1 MKIKIDGQWF
11 STVTGKNQE
20 THKTAPLGEYIGVPI
35 DSAEKA
41 KQIFSGG
48 KIYETDSQDIPLVKC
63 YGIDI
68 SKGIILKMTTV
79 HASTP
84 E

>member
-11 STVTGKNQE
+11 STITGRNQE
-20 THKTAPLGEYIGVPI
+20 THKTAPGAEYIGVQM
-35 DSAEKA
+35 DSADKA
-41 KQIFSGG
+41 KQIFRGG
-48 KIYETDSQDIPLVKC
+48 KHYETNSSDTPLVKC

-68 SKGIILKMTTV
+68 TKGIILKMSPV